1 MFNSTKHKINQAKCL
16 RGTKNT
22 QDFCGCQEALI
33 GYACTHV
40 CVCVCEC
47 VAVWTAALLR
57 VSWITFLPVCLILF
71 PSSAGLDFLL
81 GELGL
86 FEEAYWARSLEG
98 CQDQPWLT
106 NTSEGSK
113 VTGPNI
119 SSITE
124 QTLWGLPSPGTGAPS
139 PWLLTEGSFS
149 CADE

>member
-16 RGTKNT
+16 WGIRNT
-22 QDFCGCQEALI
+22 QVFVGARRHWSDMPV
-33 GYACTHV
+33 HM
-40 CVCVCEC
+40 CVCCC
-47 VAVWTAALLR
+47 VDCSVTAC
-57 VSWITFLPVCLILF
+57 SWITFLPVCLILF

-81 GELGL
+81 WELGL

-139 PWLLTEGSFS
+139 PWMLTVGSFS